1 MTLFPCC
8 DCCDPEW
15 CESHADQHTRPC
27 ITHQRG
33 AAVIAEWQ
41 RIGWVADG

>member
-1 MTLFPCC
+1 MTHYPCC

-15 CESHADQHTRPC
+15 CACHADQHVKPC
-27 ITHQRG
+27 EKHQRG

-41 RIGWVADG
+41 RIGWVPS

>member
-8 DCCDPEW
+8 TCCGHPEAW
-15 CESHADQHTRPC
+15 ADQHTRPC

-41 RIGWVADG
+41 RIGWVP

>member
-8 DCCDPEW
+8 DCCGEW
-15 CESHADQHTRPC
+15 SASHADQHVKPC
-27 ITHQRG
+27 VTHQRG

-41 RIGWVADG
+41 RIGWVP